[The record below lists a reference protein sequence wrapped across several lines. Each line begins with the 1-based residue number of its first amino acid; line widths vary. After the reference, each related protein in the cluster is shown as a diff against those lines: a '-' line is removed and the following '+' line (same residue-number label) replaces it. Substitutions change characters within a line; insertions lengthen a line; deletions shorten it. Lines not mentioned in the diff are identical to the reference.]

1 MAVGEIPSLKT
12 QGKLWRIGLLYDQLS
27 DYEIMRIQFNIFL
40 NACFSIICCKGKIS
54 WLVPKPHT
62 ILQEGPMFGVMGKWF
77 GKAWKNINNNFINQQ
92 IQDNIKQNVE
102 GEC

>member
-77 GKAWKNINNNFINQQ
+77 GKARKHINKNFINQQ

>member
-1 MAVGEIPSLKT
+1 LAVGEIPSLKT

-54 WLVPKPHT
+54 WFVPKPYT
-62 ILQEGPMFGVMGKWF
+62 ILQEDQMLGGMGKWY
-77 GKAWKNINNNFINQQ
+77 GKAWKYINKNFFNQQ